1 MRIIGYV
8 REGPGPQSGDP
19 AFAQA
24 EKIRR
29 WATDAGHRLVAVCQD
44 IKSPGHALGREG
56 YRALIGI
63 ISAGQVDGVVVSSI
77 DALSADTIVQEVMI
91 WDLRNRGMTVMSARA
106 EDHELLGLPVSQ
118 RARLLIQ
125 DVLARVVDYQEMIAA
140 IQPAPASIDAP
151 DEEII
156 IELVEQDTATGN

>member
-8 REGPGPQSGDP
+8 REGPGPQSGEA

-24 EKIRR
+24 ERIRR
-29 WATDAGHRLVAVCQD
+29 WASDAGHRLVAVCQD
-44 IKSPGHALGREG
+44 IKTPGHELGREG

-63 ISAGQVDGVVVSSI
+63 IGAGQVDGVVVSSI
-77 DALSADTIVQEVMI
+77 DALSADTIVQEVTI
-91 WDLRNRGMTVMSARA
+91 WDLRNRGMTVMSASQD
-106 EDHELLGLPVSQ
+106 DHEVLSLPVSE

-125 DVLARVVDYQEMIAA
+125 DVLARVVDYQEMVSS
-140 IQPAPASIDAP
+140 IQPAPPTVDAA